1 MVSIKFLKELRWR
14 WETSKNLTLQEG
26 FSEEDFNFVLQLNAP
41 SQASV
46 VCAILISDDRQML
59 LVVEIFPA
67 C

>member
-1 MVSIKFLKELRWR
+1 MGDLEKP
-14 WETSKNLTLQEG
+14 NLYKKG
-26 FSEEDFNFVLQLNAP
+26 FSEEDFNFVLHLNAP

-46 VCAILISDDRQML
+46 VCAILKTDDQHML